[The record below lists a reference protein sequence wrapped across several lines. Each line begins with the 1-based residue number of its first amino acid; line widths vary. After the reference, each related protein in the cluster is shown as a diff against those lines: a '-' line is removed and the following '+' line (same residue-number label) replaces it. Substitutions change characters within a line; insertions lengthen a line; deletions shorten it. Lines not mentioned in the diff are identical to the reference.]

1 VGGGGGGGGETTG
14 RYRGAWDAL
23 RTIARAEGV
32 SGVFKGFVPSI
43 LLVSHGA
50 IQLTAYEGL
59 REAVGRGRERNAR
72 TGKREIR
79 PDEAG
84 AIGLASKFIAISTT
98 YPLQVIRSRMQQ
110 REDVPR
116 AADAPTYRRF
126 TRALAQTVR
135 REGFLGL
142 YKGFVPNA
150 LRVLP
155 NSAVTFAA
163 YEGFLVILNER

>member
-1 VGGGGGGGGETTG
+1 MGGDG
-14 RYRGAWDAL
+14 RYRGFVDAL
-23 RTIARAEGV
+23 GTIARKEGV
-32 SGVFKGFVPSI
+32 RGLYKGFVPSL
-43 LLVSHGA
+43 LLVSHGS

-59 REAVGRGRERNAR
+59 REAFGSGRERSAR
-72 TGKREIR
+72 TGKREIN
-79 PDEAG
+79 PTEAG
-84 AIGLASKFIAISTT
+84 AIGLASKFIAVSTT

-126 TRALAQTVR
+126 ARALAQTAQ

-142 YKGFVPNA
+142 YKGFVPNV

-163 YEGFLVILNER
+163 YEGFIAVLNEW